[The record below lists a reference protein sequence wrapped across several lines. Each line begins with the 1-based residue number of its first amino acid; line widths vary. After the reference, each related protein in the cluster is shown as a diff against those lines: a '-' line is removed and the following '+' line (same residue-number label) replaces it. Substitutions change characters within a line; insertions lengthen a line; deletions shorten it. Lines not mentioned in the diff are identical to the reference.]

1 MIALLLA
8 SLAPGSA
15 PYPAEQVLAAFG
27 EACRDL
33 DDLAQT
39 ETKAQAAGWA
49 RFEPDPASPI
59 SELIALGR
67 AAGKKMLDTEGGGS
81 MSPVRVLRRRV
92 AGEDLVAILSGVHS
106 GGTKVNGCRIYD
118 VGEARQI
125 PAIEVERWTG
135 RAPSRAANNP
145 AISIARWEPGFAAG
159 HDSFEVYF
167 IPANSPAVNVV
178 KVSGVVLAA
187 SLVGAEK

>member
-8 SLAPGSA
+8 SLAPSPA

-39 ETKAQAAGWA
+39 EAKAQAGGWA
-49 RFEPDPASPI
+49 RFDPEPASPI
-59 SELIALGR
+59 GELIAIGR
-67 AAGKKMLDTEGGGS
+67 AAGKKMLDKEGGGS

-92 AGEDLVAILSGVHS
+92 AGEDLVAVLSGVHTS
-106 GGTKVNGCRIYD
+106 ETKVNGCRIYD
-118 VGEARQI
+118 VGEDRPI
-125 PAIEVERWTG
+125 PAVEVERWTG
-135 RAPSRAANNP
+135 RAPSRIADNP
-145 AISIARWEPGFAAG
+145 AISIARWEPGYAAG
-159 HDSFEVYF
+159 HDSLEVYF
-167 IPANSPAVNVV
+167 IPAKSSAVNVV
-178 KVSGVVLAA
+178 KVSGVVLTA